1 MGEYMGILAL
11 SATPSKSPLQIGNP
25 EIQNGRHH
33 EAYAGLRLPD
43 CCFPGAVRRLRHDGS
58 GIRRPAHGIR
68 SWIRNG
74 IWNGIRHGIWQ
85 DARLWPALPHGGRVR
100 TDGRPRHV
108 RPWILLEGG
117 HSSRTYTQPESNP
130 PRYKIKE

>member
-1 MGEYMGILAL
+1 MGEYMGINAL
-11 SATPSKSPLQIGNP
+11 SATPSKSPLPTGNP

-43 CCFPGAVRRLRHDGS
+43 CCFPGAVRRLRHDGT

-74 IWNGIRHGIWQ
+74 LWQ
-85 DARLWPALPHGGRVR
+85 DVRYGLWHGPALPHGGRVR
-100 TDGRPRHV
+100 PDGRPRHV
-108 RPWILLEGG
+108 RAGLLLEGEY
-117 HSSRTYTQPESNP
+117 SSRTYTHSRNLTLQRPNT
-130 PRYKIKE
+130 